1 MMFVIVGI
9 LFCRRG
15 GIVRWKERG
24 RIFGGGG
31 GGMLVTNIFIHAYKF
46 DLLR

>member
-24 RIFGGGG
+24 RIFVG
-31 GGMLVTNIFIHAYKF
+31 GGMLDTNIFIHTYKF